1 MITNG
6 AISSYNSMRKT
17 IRIFQTMKDYKI
29 NHNLSRLG
37 KEKLINKPV
46 IFRIHGGLLYKKFNL
61 RSYKSGK

>member
-1 MITNG
+1 
-6 AISSYNSMRKT
+6 
-17 IRIFQTMKDYKI
+17 MKDYKI